1 MVEMLSELKM
11 IDLVAGAMFALTGLM
26 LLVSYLPTSILV
38 RRWSIILSLVS
49 IAAAMRLMMMSYSG
63 QTLTLENVFPFY

>member
-26 LLVSYLPTSILV
+26 LLVSYLPTSISV